1 MSAKQKGGSKN
12 DATDKHTQALREL
25 QVSINVIN
33 LFFLDTVFYNLNLF
47 TFQVVKWSSFLQYSW
62 HNRLLDEFSLQ
73 ARCAENK
80 LCFEC
85 RQRGPTYVDMTI
97 GSFVCSKC
105 SGVLRGITPPHRI
118 KSISMSSFSTE
129 EVESIR
135 TRGENLRNCE
145 IKKEHLL
152 PYQGSKSD

>member
-12 DATDKHTQALREL
+12 DATDKYTQALRDL
-25 QVSINVIN
+25 QVSMPP
-33 LFFLDTVFYNLNLF
+33 
-47 TFQVVKWSSFLQYSW
+47 TFSYWTQFRKAKPFHISKQVSILVKRSSFLTTVC
-62 HNRLLDEFSLQ
+62 HNKLWGDIVIQ

-85 RQRGPTYVDMTI
+85 RQRGPTYVDVTI

-135 TRGENLRNCE
+135 TRGKTFFS
-145 IKKEHLL
+145 IV
-152 PYQGSKSD
+152 KS